1 MQHPVLL
8 HLKEHTWLWVAG
20 LAALGV
26 LAVVLNQSTPAAL
39 FFMVVGLLI
48 ILKSQGTDLL
58 AIVTEDPLSP
68 GEDEPDLVAKPATP
82 WGDAKGQAASGN
94 TAIPTSPRV

>member
-8 HLKEHTWLWVAG
+8 HLKEHTWLWVGG

-26 LAVVLNQSTPAAL
+26 LAAVLNLSTPAAL
-39 FFMVVGLLI
+39 LFMVVGLLI

-58 AIVTEDPLSP
+58 TIVTDDPLSLA
-68 GEDEPDLVAKPATP
+68 EDEPKLGAEPATLR
-82 WGDAKGQAASGN
+82 GDAIGQAASGN
-94 TAIPTSPRV
+94 TAMRR

>member
-8 HLKEHTWLWVAG
+8 HIKEHTWLWVAG
-20 LAALGV
+20 LVALAV

-39 FFMVVGLLI
+39 IFMVVGILV

-58 AIVTEDPLSP
+58 TIVTDDPLASD
-68 GEDEPDLVAKPATP
+68 EDEPNLAATA
-82 WGDAKGQAASGN
+82 GTARSDGGAGVASGHP
-94 TAIPTSPRV
+94 AVRP

>member
-26 LAVVLNQSTPAAL
+26 FAAVLNQSTPAAL
-39 FFMVVGLLI
+39 LFMAVGLLI
-48 ILKSQGTDLL
+48 IVKSQGTDLL
-58 AIVTEDPLSP
+58 TIVTADPLSP
-68 GEDEPDLVAKPATP
+68 EEDEPTFAAKPA
-82 WGDAKGQAASGN
+82 N
-94 TAIPTSPRV
+94 TVERG

>member
-8 HLKEHTWLWVAG
+8 HLKEHTWFWVAG

-26 LAVVLNQSTPAAL
+26 LAAVLNLSTPAAL

-48 ILKSQGTDLL
+48 ILKSEGTDLL
-58 AIVTEDPLSP
+58 AIVTDDPLSP
-68 GEDEPDLVAKPATP
+68 EEDEPNLTAKPAAP
-82 WGDAKGQAASGN
+82 PGDARGQAASAS
-94 TAIPTSPRV
+94 TAIHT

>member
-8 HLKEHTWLWVAG
+8 HIKEHTWLWVAG

-39 FFMVVGLLI
+39 IFMVVGILI
-48 ILKSQGTDLL
+48 ILKGQGTDLL
-58 AIVTEDPLSP
+58 TIVTDDSLAP
-68 GEDEPDLVAKPATP
+68 EDEPNLAAKL
-82 WGDAKGQAASGN
+82 
-94 TAIPTSPRV
+94 TSTMERD

>member
-8 HLKEHTWLWVAG
+8 HLKEHTWLWVIG

-26 LAVVLNQSTPAAL
+26 LAAALDQSTPAAL
-39 FFMVVGLLI
+39 LFMVVGILV

-58 AIVTEDPLSP
+58 TIVTDDPLAP
-68 GEDEPDLVAKPATP
+68 QEDEPNSAAEPATAR
-82 WGDAKGQAASGN
+82 GDARGQATSGN
-94 TAIPTSPRV
+94 TAMRT

>member
-8 HLKEHTWLWVAG
+8 HIKEHTWLWVAG
-20 LAALGV
+20 LAALGL

-39 FFMVVGLLI
+39 IFMVVGILV

-58 AIVTEDPLSP
+58 TIVTDDPLAP
-68 GEDEPDLVAKPATP
+68 DEDAPNLADTAGTP
-82 WGDAKGQAASGN
+82 RIDGRAGVASGQ
-94 TAIPTSPRV
+94 TALRP

>member
-20 LAALGV
+20 LAGLGV
-26 LAVVLNQSTPAAL
+26 LAAVLNLSTPAAL
-39 FFMVVGLLI
+39 FFMAVGLLI

-58 AIVTEDPLSP
+58 AIVTDDPLSP
-68 GEDEPDLVAKPATP
+68 EEDEPDPVAEPATP
-82 WGDAKGQAASGN
+82 RDNAKGQAGSGN
-94 TAIPTSPRV
+94 MAIRT

>member
-26 LAVVLNQSTPAAL
+26 LAAVLNQSTPAAL
-39 FFMVVGLLI
+39 LFMAVGLLI
-48 ILKSQGTDLL
+48 IVKSQGTDLL
-58 AIVTEDPLSP
+58 TIVTADPLSP
-68 GEDEPDLVAKPATP
+68 EEYEPTFAAKPA
-82 WGDAKGQAASGN
+82 N
-94 TAIPTSPRV
+94 TVERG

>member
-8 HLKEHTWLWVAG
+8 HIKEHTWLWVGG

-26 LAVVLNQSTPAAL
+26 LAAALNQSTPAAL
-39 FFMVVGLLI
+39 LFMVVGILV

-58 AIVTEDPLSP
+58 TIVTDDPLAP
-68 GEDEPDLVAKPATP
+68 EEDEPNLVAKPATP
-82 WGDAKGQAASGN
+82 LSDARGQTTSGN
-94 TAIPTSPRV
+94 PAMRT

>member
-8 HLKEHTWLWVAG
+8 HLKEHTWFWVAG

-26 LAVVLNQSTPAAL
+26 LAAVLNLSTPAAL

-48 ILKSQGTDLL
+48 ILKSEGTDLL
-58 AIVTEDPLSP
+58 AIVTDDPLSP
-68 GEDEPDLVAKPATP
+68 EKDESNLAAKPITP
-82 WGDAKGQAASGN
+82 RGDASGQAASGN
-94 TAIPTSPRV
+94 TAIPT